1 LVLETAGPSC
11 HGAGWRRTEQEGRMQ
26 CEEDWLVMHALF
38 AQHGWSI
45 SKIAREFGVDWR
57 TARRYATAEAVPR
70 YRSRTRPAEL
80 TEAQAAYLERRLH
93 RCHGL
98 RATTLYRE
106 LQELGYEGSYP
117 SLVRRVRAVRP
128 RDVDLDPTV
137 RFETEPGV
145 QVQVDW
151 TDCGSWLL
159 GSELRRLHALVE
171 ILGYSRMVAVRFA
184 TDTTRPTTLRLLVA
198 GLEELGGAPAEVL
211 SDRDPALVIGQTPQH
226 RPVFAPEWSD
236 LAASL
241 GTKPKACRP
250 HRAKT
255 KGKVERAIRELKE
268 DFLRWLTGQV
278 LPAQPSIADYDRL
291 ARRWAR
297 EVVAQRRHRTTG
309 RVISEAWEQERA
321 MLREIPPRIVSGLA
335 GERADAP
342 ARVIDLSA
350 LRLAGDVVA
359 ERALGD
365 YEAVIP

>member
-1 LVLETAGPSC
+1 
-11 HGAGWRRTEQEGRMQ
+11 MQ

-38 AQHGWSI
+38 AHHGWSI

-70 YRSRTRPAEL
+70 YRSRERPAEL
-80 TEAQAAYLERRLH
+80 TEAQLAYLERRLG
-93 RCHGL
+93 RCQDL

-106 LQELGYEGSYP
+106 LQELGYRGSYP

-128 RDVDLDPTV
+128 RDEDTDPTV
-137 RFETEPGV
+137 RFETGPGI

-151 TDCGSWLL
+151 TECGRWLV
-159 GSELRRLHALVE
+159 GTELRKLHALVE

-198 GLEELGGAPAEVL
+198 ALEDLGGAPAEVL
-211 SDRDPALVIGQTPQH
+211 SDRDPALVIGETPAH

-236 LAASL
+236 LAATI
-241 GTKPKACRP
+241 GTRPRACRA
-250 HRAKT
+250 HRAQT
-255 KGKVERAIRELKE
+255 KGKVERAIREVKE

-278 LPAQPSIADYDRL
+278 LPARPTLADYDRL
-291 ARRWAR
+291 ARRWAL
-297 EVVAQRRHRTTG
+297 EVVATRRHRTTG
-309 RVISEAWEQERA
+309 RVVGEAWEQERGL
-321 MLREIPPRIVSGLA
+321 LREIPARIVSSLQ
-335 GERADAP
+335 GERTEVP

-350 LRLAGDVVA
+350 LRALGDVVA
-359 ERALGD
+359 ERALVD

>member
-1 LVLETAGPSC
+1 
-11 HGAGWRRTEQEGRMQ
+11 MQ

-38 AQHGWSI
+38 AHHGWSI

-70 YRSRTRPAEL
+70 YRSRERPAEL
-80 TEAQAAYLERRLH
+80 TEAQLAYLERRLG
-93 RCHGL
+93 RCRDL

-106 LQELGYEGSYP
+106 LAELGYRGSYP
-117 SLVRRVRAVRP
+117 SLVRRVREIRS
-128 RDVDLDPTV
+128 RDEDADPTV

-151 TDCGSWLL
+151 TDCGRWLI
-159 GSELRRLHALVE
+159 GAELRKLHALVE

-184 TDTTRPTTLRLLVA
+184 TDTTRATTLRLLVA

-211 SDRDPALVIGQTPQH
+211 SDRDPALVIGETPAH

-236 LAASL
+236 LAATL
-241 GTKPKACRP
+241 GTKPKACRA

-255 KGKVERAIRELKE
+255 KGKVERAIREVKE

-278 LPAQPSIADYDRL
+278 LPAQPSLADYDRL
-291 ARRWAR
+291 ARRWVL
-297 EVVAQRRHRTTG
+297 EVVATRRHRTTG
-309 RVISEAWEQERA
+309 RVVGEAWEQERPL
-321 MLREIPPRIVSGLA
+321 LREIPRRITSSLQ
-335 GERADAP
+335 GERTEVP
-342 ARVIDLSA
+342 ARVIDLAA
-350 LRLAGDVVA
+350 LRASGDVV
-359 ERALGD
+359 EGRALGD